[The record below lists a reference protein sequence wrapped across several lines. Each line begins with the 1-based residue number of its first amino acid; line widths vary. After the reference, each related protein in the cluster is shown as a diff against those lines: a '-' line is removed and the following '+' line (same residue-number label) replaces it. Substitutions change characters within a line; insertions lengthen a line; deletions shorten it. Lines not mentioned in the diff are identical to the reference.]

1 MKKENHYLLLCIVLQ
16 KKCLGNMKEQLTKL
30 CAPCW
35 IEVWMHIKKP
45 LPHIKI
51 VKKSVDWSSSLLSL
65 FSIWKYVIMKACHID
80 SLTLFLLGPKT
91 NTLQHCMFVNIE
103 FLNNF
108 DAIGQFPTM
117 FWRLHATLAK
127 LLLTHSIPHQQI
139 NPSSSSFAHSLKSI
153 FLAWQTSQYLQ
164 KSKLLHLHLHK
175 TPMIKPYKT
184 CSWDR
189 TCQFCSNM
197 FPNTFEVQS
206 SYLCDENS
214 SIEWL
219 QRRFQ

>member
-1 MKKENHYLLLCIVLQ
+1 
-16 KKCLGNMKEQLTKL
+16 MKEQLTKL

-45 LPHIKI
+45 LPLIKI

-91 NTLQHCMFVNIE
+91 NTLQHCMFVDIE

-108 DAIGQFPTM
+108 DAIGKFPTM

-164 KSKLLHLHLHK
+164 NSCLCTFIKLPWSNHTKHALETKLASFVQTCFQ
-175 TPMIKPYKT
+175 TPLKFRVLTFVM
-184 CSWDR
+184 R
-189 TCQFCSNM
+189 AHQF
-197 FPNTFEVQS
+197 
-206 SYLCDENS
+206 
-214 SIEWL
+214 EWL